1 MGLRYSESSWVA
13 PAHEGQ
19 DGPLLDKYCHSRHLS
34 GVARGDDVRIL
45 WTGNLATPRR
55 TVLGLLGQIE
65 RAGVP
70 PEHIGAVLVELG
82 LPVLALQE
90 PDISITHDQQLDCLA
105 LLLQRVTGQSP
116 ALQAVETGLEVEL
129 TVFGVLGL
137 SMMYAADLKEAL
149 RLITTYPELSW
160 GHSRIVAAERGDAL
174 TLSFAMDDAL
184 LEGVRDP
191 EGLRRFCTTLDLAA
205 AVRMLALLLDSRER
219 PREVWFRFPPPPD
232 ARAIENALQCP
243 VRFDAPESRLTYP
256 RGIWDRP
263 TALANTVVCRLYEK
277 QAAELAQRLRTD
289 VPFAE
294 QARRL
299 LWVSS
304 PPPDRKT
311 VARLLG
317 LAPRTLSR
325 KLDAEGT
332 SYGDLRQEVRY
343 ARARELLRNPHL
355 QMAEIAERLGF
366 SDPAAFSR
374 AFRKWSGSPPSD
386 WRTSEL
392 GAA

>member
-1 MGLRYSESSWVA
+1 MSAESDA
-13 PAHEGQ
+13 
-19 DGPLLDKYCHSRHLS
+19 
-34 GVARGDDVRIL
+34 RIL

-65 RAGVP
+65 RSGVP

-90 PDISITHDQQLDCLA
+90 PDISITHDQQLDCIA
-105 LLLQRVTGQSP
+105 LLLERLHGVSP

-129 TVFGVLGL
+129 TIFGVLGL
-137 SMMYAADLKEAL
+137 SMMYAPSLPEAM

-160 GHSRIVAAERGDAL
+160 GHSRITAATEGEVL
-174 TLSFAMDDAL
+174 MLSFEMEDSL
-184 LEGVRDP
+184 VEGVANP
-191 EGLRRFCTTLDLAA
+191 ERVRRFCTTLDLAA
-205 AVRMLALLLDSRER
+205 AIRMVGLLLDTRER
-219 PREVWFRFPPPPD
+219 PHEVWFRFPRPAD
-232 ARAIENALQCP
+232 ARAIEDALGCP
-243 VRFDAPESRLTYP
+243 VRFDAPRSCVLHSRD
-256 RGIWDRP
+256 IWERP
-263 TALANTVVCRLYEK
+263 IPSANNVICRLYEK
-277 QAAELAQRLRTD
+277 QAAELARRLRTD

-304 PPPDRKT
+304 PPPDRPT

-325 KLDAEGT
+325 RLDAEGT
-332 SYGDLRQEVRY
+332 SYGELRQEVRFS
-343 ARARELLRNPHL
+343 RAKELLRNPRL
-355 QMAEIAERLGF
+355 QLAEIADRLGF

-374 AFRKWSGSPPSD
+374 AFRKWSGDTPSD
-386 WRTSEL
+386 WR
-392 GAA
+392 AAAR

>member
-1 MGLRYSESSWVA
+1 M
-13 PAHEGQ
+13 
-19 DGPLLDKYCHSRHLS
+19 
-34 GVARGDDVRIL
+34 RIL

-65 RAGVP
+65 RSGVP
-70 PEHIGAVLVELG
+70 PEHIGALLVELG

-90 PDISITHDQQLDCLA
+90 PDISITHDQQLDCIA
-105 LLLQRVTGQSP
+105 LLLQRVHGLSP
-116 ALQAVETGLEVEL
+116 ALQAVETGLEIEL
-129 TVFGVLGL
+129 TIFGVLGL
-137 SMMYAADLKEAL
+137 SMMYAPDLREAL

-160 GHSRIVAAERGDAL
+160 GHSRIVAADRGDSL
-174 TLSFAMDDAL
+174 TLSFEMADAL
-184 LEGVRDP
+184 LEGVPDP

-205 AVRMLALLLDSRER
+205 AVRMVALLLDTWER
-219 PREVWFRFPPPPD
+219 PREVWFRFPAPPD
-232 ARAIENALQCP
+232 ARAIEDAMGCP
-243 VRFDAPESRLTYP
+243 VRFDAPESRIAYP
-256 RGIWDRP
+256 HDIWTRP
-263 TALANTVVCRLYEK
+263 IPMANTVIWRLYEK

-332 SYGDLRQEVRY
+332 SYGGLRQEVRF
-343 ARARELLRNPHL
+343 ARARELLRNPRL
-355 QMAEIAERLGF
+355 QVAEIAERLGF

-374 AFRKWSGSPPSD
+374 AFRKWSGSAPSD
-386 WRTSEL
+386 WRDSEL
-392 GAA
+392 E

>member
-1 MGLRYSESSWVA
+1 MSPDPDA
-13 PAHEGQ
+13 
-19 DGPLLDKYCHSRHLS
+19 
-34 GVARGDDVRIL
+34 RIL

-65 RAGVP
+65 RSGVP
-70 PEHIGAVLVELG
+70 VEHIGAVLVELG

-90 PDISITHDQQLDCLA
+90 PDISITHDQQLDCIS
-105 LLLQRVTGQSP
+105 LLLQRVQGSP

-137 SMMYAADLKEAL
+137 SMMYAADLREAL

-160 GHSRIVAAERGDAL
+160 GHSRIVAVERGDAL
-174 TLSFAMDDAL
+174 TLSFAMEDSL
-184 LEGVRDP
+184 LEGVAQP
-191 EGLRRFCTTLDLAA
+191 ERVRRFCTTLDLAA
-205 AVRMLALLLDSRER
+205 AVRMVGLLLDSRER
-219 PREVWFRFPPPPD
+219 PWSVWFPFPAPPD
-232 ARAIENALQCP
+232 ARAIEEALRCP
-243 VRFDAPESRLTYP
+243 VRFDAPEARITHSRT
-256 RGIWDRP
+256 IWDRP

-277 QAAELAQRLRTD
+277 QAAELARRLRTD

-304 PPPDRKT
+304 PPPDRPT

-325 KLDAEGT
+325 RLDAEGT
-332 SYGDLRQEVRY
+332 SYGELRQQVRF
-343 ARARELLRNPHL
+343 ARAKELLRNPQL
-355 QMAEIAERLGF
+355 QLAEVADRLGF

-374 AFRKWSGSPPSD
+374 AFRKWSGDTPSD
-386 WRTSEL
+386 WRTAER
-392 GAA
+392 A

>member
-1 MGLRYSESSWVA
+1 
-13 PAHEGQ
+13 
-19 DGPLLDKYCHSRHLS
+19 LLDVFCQNRHVLAVS
-34 GVARGDDVRIL
+34 PRSDARIL

-65 RAGVP
+65 RSGVP

-90 PDISITHDQQLDCLA
+90 PDISITHDQQLDCIA
-105 LLLQRVTGQSP
+105 LLLQRVHGQSP

-137 SMMYAADLKEAL
+137 SMMYAANLREAL

-160 GHSRIVAAERGDAL
+160 GHSRIVAAERADAL
-174 TLSFAMDDAL
+174 TLSFAMEDSL
-184 LEGVRDP
+184 LEGVAEP
-191 EGLRRFCTTLDLAA
+191 ERVRRFCITLDLAA
-205 AVRMLALLLDSRER
+205 AVQMVGLLLDTRER
-219 PREVWFRFPPPPD
+219 PREVWFPFAAPPD
-232 ARAIENALQCP
+232 ARTIEDALRCP
-243 VRFDAPESRLTYP
+243 VRFDRAEARITYP
-256 RGIWDRP
+256 RTIWDRP

-277 QAAELAQRLRTD
+277 QAAELARRLRTD

-304 PPPDRKT
+304 PPPDRST

-325 KLDAEGT
+325 RLDAEGT
-332 SYGDLRQEVRY
+332 SYGELRQQVRF
-343 ARARELLRNPHL
+343 ARAKELLHNPQL
-355 QMAEIAERLGF
+355 QLAEVADRLGF

-374 AFRKWSGSPPSD
+374 AFRKWSGLAPSD
-386 WRTSEL
+386 WRA
-392 GAA
+392 GGH